1 MIDFPASPSIGQT
14 FTSGNQS
21 WTWDGIAWSLTGSDD
36 EPGFLPRTGGTMT
49 GLLQALAGVEVVG
62 PFTAQGGTFTQPLSV
77 GEATGGSHATTL
89 SYVNGKLGDRYTKA
103 EADARYLRL
112 TGGALSGPLTMAG
125 QLTITNAGATVASI
139 SAVGAM
145 FLAGHLTLNAGDP
158 TQDAHA
164 ARKAYVDA
172 QIAAAPYVGLSG
184 NDTIAGAKTFTGS
197 PTVTPNLRMSMPYA
211 GGATKELQ
219 YTGSVLGFY
228 DRTNL
233 RWDLQIDANGNLTPR
248 GYMDAS
254 NLSGTINAA
263 RLPSNALLANTD
275 INVQRVSI
283 DPQSGSGAEL
293 WLRRSDGTNTGALFT
308 PSAASDL
315 LYLRSY
321 NAAGSSYKQIS
332 LNGATGELVAPSFSG
347 DHKGDGSGLTGLPA
361 ASLTG
366 TISNSRMS
374 GNYSFSNLDLTGRL
388 LVTGSDS
395 WGSLAGL
402 RIDGSSPNIYFR
414 QTDATANAMIGVNT
428 SSFYVLGD
436 TDGDGVYDRT
446 ALELKLDGSELR
458 VGGALLAEAGTSISA
473 GNGLTGGGNLTTS
486 RSLAL
491 GTPSSITSTSTN
503 SVTSTSHTHS
513 LGAAAVR
520 ELMAEHTAGQ
530 VGTYGMLEH
539 QGSATMEPNATTAG
553 SNLRWSTAD
562 GRPGD
567 TPSGTWR
574 LMGRIETG
582 SGGANNVSLWLRI
595 S

>member
-1 MIDFPASPSIGQT
+1 MIDFPANPAIGQT

-77 GEATGGSHATTL
+77 ATPTAAAHAATKA
-89 SYVNGKLGDRYTKA
+89 YVDGLAGARYTKT
-103 EADARYLRL
+103 EADARYLQL
-112 TGGALSGPLTMAG
+112 TGGAVSGALSVSG
-125 QLTITNAGATVASI
+125 QLT
-139 SAVGAM
+139 
-145 FLAGHLTLNAGDP
+145 LANNP

-172 QIAAAPYVGLSG
+172 QVETRLTQAQADARYLGLSG
-184 NDTIAGAKTFTGS
+184 NAEISGTKTFATAPVVAS
-197 PTVTPNLRMSMPYA
+197 NNRLSMPYA
-211 GGATKELQ
+211 GGVTKELQ
-219 YTGSVLGFY
+219 YSGTVLGFY

-233 RWDLQIDANGNLTPR
+233 RWDLQIDQNGNLTPR
-248 GYMDAS
+248 GTMDAS
-254 NLSGTINAA
+254 NLSGTIADARIPTNIQRKDEQAEVSRLYVNAA
-263 RLPSNALLANTD
+263 SSSANAE
-275 INVQRVSI
+275 I
-283 DPQSGSGAEL
+283 
-293 WLRRSDGTNTGALFT
+293 WLRNEGGVN
-308 PSAASDL
+308 AAAFFNSRTSDL
-315 LYLRSY
+315 TYIRAY
-321 NAAGSSYKQIS
+321 RTDGASYKDFTF
-332 LNGATGELVAPSFSG
+332 NGNTGELTAPRFSG
-347 DHKGDGSGLTGLPA
+347 DHKGDGSGLTGLS
-361 ASLTG
+361 ASALSSG
-366 TISNSRMS
+366 TVHNNRLS
-374 GNYSFSNLDLTGRL
+374 GNYSFSNLDLSGRL

-402 RIDGSSPNIYFR
+402 RIDGNTPNIYFR
-414 QTDATANAMIGVNT
+414 QTDATANAMIGVNS

-436 TDGDGVYDRT
+436 TNGDGTYDST
-446 ALELKLDGSELR
+446 AFEIKLDGSEAR
-458 VGGALLAEAGTSISA
+458 IGGALLAEAGVSISA
-473 GNGLTGGGNLTTS
+473 GNGLSGGGNLTTS
-486 RSLAL
+486 RTLSL

-520 ELMAEHTAGQ
+520 ELMAEHQAGQ
-530 VGTYGMLEH
+530 VGTYGMLER

-562 GRPGD
+562 GWPGD